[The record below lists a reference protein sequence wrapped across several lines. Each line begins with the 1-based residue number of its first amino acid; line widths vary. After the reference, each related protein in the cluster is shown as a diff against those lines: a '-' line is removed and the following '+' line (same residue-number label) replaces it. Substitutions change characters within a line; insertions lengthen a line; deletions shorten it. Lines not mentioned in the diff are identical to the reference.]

1 MKNLFL
7 LAVGLLSSL
16 TLSAQP
22 EGWNDPAT
30 SLTKTTSILADRSTV
45 YYLKNEGVGGWFIQG
60 NNWWTQACVTAA
72 DAEMPETSPYGFQIR
87 FSDTATHEG
96 FYQIEDMSPDGKQVK
111 NSWKYLFDDGARL
124 FTDYGSQG
132 IEKTYWKFTFDGDKN
147 ATLVAFVEPEALVG
161 LESADGVNPTFYED
175 DGSTSRGDGSHTGAY
190 TMNNSGTVVC
200 TTWSLWCMG
209 DPAAVAEYNAA
220 TSLYNRMQEIYEE
233 SDGEFQ
239 VSLYMEQIGEQKG
252 TLENAER
259 LTALEKQMN
268 AAYTEWQ
275 LANAS
280 PEHPADVTGLITNPD
295 FETGNTTGWTYETSN
310 DHGAKSTTNDTY
322 KMSNSSG
329 SYLFNIWS
337 AGNPISQ
344 TVNDLPNGV
353 YQLKAVMATD
363 GGHPLQLSA
372 NNDTTIVDAI
382 DKGTG
387 IEMTVGTLVEDG
399 TLKITAV
406 TSDKSWYKVDN
417 FRLYYLGNSGAAY
430 AAMFPSYEDKASYCY
445 QQGLQEKLNILSAAT
460 TDEAIQRAYQA
471 AREYETTVVGSNVAA
486 WKDYNQLVADAT
498 VLANDPNYASVSA
511 QLSAMLQQA
520 WTLDNAETDPTTAEL
535 KEDKTSGYDVLKAE
549 YDRVRSM
556 TPAGTDVTEA
566 FVKNYDFT
574 QPIVGLNKGDATKGW
589 RIDGDT
595 GGARTINTGAKCGE
609 CWSGKDFDFYQI
621 IEGAPAG
628 VYQITVQGFTRAARD
643 AKSWGFYFDQQTGE
657 LLDKPVFGD
666 WTPNEAH
673 VYMNDNTGDLSISYA
688 HPHAVEDAFFDSG
701 AYTDPLGQYQYPNDM
716 HSAGLCFA
724 NGEYKVSAF
733 GLVAKDGDQMRIGM
747 KGNNFGLD
755 NWAIFTNFRLIYQ
768 AYQADIIEPEF
779 EKAVASLG
787 EAHVGTELQKEMDDL
802 LARAAV
808 VSHSDGKAMF
818 AILSDIYAFNVKKE
832 SSEKVFA
839 ELLTEKQNLEDVYNE
854 YKNKCTEEAKK
865 AAQALQ
871 VEADEAYE
879 DEETGKPTVTTEE
892 AGQIIA
898 KFPAVITALKTP
910 ASAGTDDDPVDFTG
924 VIENANMAA
933 SKGWTVEI
941 GNMATDSSNKI
952 AEFFNQE
959 NYNVYQKI
967 SGLPEGLYA
976 VQVQGFYRAGEIA
989 EDWPTVEGKIESNAM
1004 MYVINDNKTLEEE
1017 GIPADTLNCPLRHV
1031 SAEAIA
1037 ENPSFGGEATITPFK
1052 DKGDETPWYMPNNL
1066 SCASQFFAAEG
1077 EGGMNFYTNYVY
1089 VYVSGPLDTITL
1101 GVKKEGPAITNDW
1114 CAFSN
1119 WKLTGYGNQSV
1130 KEQGVQTCSY
1140 DPVTPVIS
1148 VIKGDVNGDGVVN
1161 GTDIQ
1166 AVINFIVAGEYD
1178 EKADVNQDEKV
1189 NGTDIQEIINI
1200 IVNQE

>member
-22 EGWNDPAT
+22 DGWNDPAT
-30 SLTKTTSILADRSTV
+30 TLTKTTSILADRSTV

-96 FYQIEDMSPDGKQVK
+96 YYQIEDMSPDGKQVK

-175 DGSTSRGDGSHTGAY
+175 DGSSRGDGSHTGAY

-209 DPAAVAEYNAA
+209 DPNAVAEYNAA
-220 TSLYNRMQEIYEE
+220 TALYNRMQEIYEE
-233 SDGEFQ
+233 SEGEFH
-239 VSLYMEQIGEQKG
+239 VDIYMSQIGEQKG
-252 TLENAER
+252 TLDNAER
-259 LTALEKQMN
+259 LTDLLAKME
-268 AAYTEWQ
+268 AAYVEFKCAT
-275 LANAS
+275 AKKA
-280 PEHPADVTGLITNPD
+280 VTVNTNPSFEDD
-295 FETGNTTGWTYETSN
+295 FTGWKNNGMAIQNNTSFPL
-310 DHGAKSTTNDTY
+310 KV
-322 KMSNSSG
+322 G
-329 SYLFNIWS
+329 SKYAEAW
-337 AGNPISQ
+337 Q
-344 TVNDLPNGV
+344 PNGTKSV
-353 YQLKAVMATD
+353 QQTIKYMPAGMYK
-363 GGHPLQLSA
+363 LSA
-372 NNDTTIVDAI
+372 NVLARGVTSAKISAGGEEVSIPVSETASVQSVMFTLEEMGDITMLYEGV
-382 DKGTG
+382 GTG
-387 IEMTVGTLVEDG
+387 AG
-399 TLKITAV
+399 
-406 TSDKSWYKVDN
+406 SSWLCVDN
-417 FRLYYLGNSGAAY
+417 FVLNYLGTGGDAY
-430 AAMFPSYEDKASYCY
+430 ANLFEDTYENEASYCY
-445 QQGLQEKLNILSAAT
+445 QQGLQEKLNIIRAAT
-460 TDEAIQRAYQA
+460 TDEAIQRAYEA
-471 AREYETTVVGSNVAA
+471 AREYETTEVAANVAA
-486 WKDYNQLVADAT
+486 WKDYKQLVADAT
-498 VLANDPNYASVSA
+498 VLANDPSYASVSA

-549 YDRVRSM
+549 YDRVRSN

-574 QPIVGLNKGDATKGW
+574 QPIVGLNNGDATKGW

-595 GGARTINTGAKCGE
+595 GGARTIDTKAKCGE

-673 VYMNDNTGDLSISYA
+673 VYMNDNTGNLSISYA
-688 HPHAVEDAFFDSG
+688 HPHAVADAFFDSG

-733 GLVAKDGDQMRIGM
+733 GLVAKDGDPMRIGM

-768 AYQADIIEPEF
+768 AYQADIIEPELV
-779 EKAVASLG
+779 KAVASLG
-787 EAHVGTELQKEMDDL
+787 EAHVGTELQKEMADL
-802 LARAAV
+802 LARADAV
-808 VSHSDGKAMF
+808 SKSDGKAMF
-818 AILSDIYAFNVKKE
+818 AILNDIFAFNVKKE
-832 SSEKVFA
+832 ASEKVFA
-839 ELLTEKQNLEDVYNE
+839 ELLTEKQNLEVVFAE
-854 YKNKCTEEAKK
+854 YKNKCSEEAKK
-865 AAQALQ
+865 SAQALQ
-871 VEADEAYE
+871 AEADEAYE
-879 DEETGKPTVTTEE
+879 NEETGLPTVTTEE

-898 KFPAVITALKTP
+898 KFPAVIRALKTP
-910 ASAGTDDDPVDFTG
+910 TDAGSDENPVDFTDL
-924 VIENANMAA
+924 IENANMAA

-941 GNMATDSSNKI
+941 GNLATDSSNKI

-959 NYNVYQKI
+959 NYNVYQQLT
-967 SGLPEGLYA
+967 GLPEGLYA

-1017 GIPADTLNCPLRHV
+1017 GVPADTLNCPLRHV

-1037 ENPSFGGEATITPFK
+1037 ENPSFGGETTITPFK

-1101 GVKKEGPAITNDW
+1101 GVKKNGVAIKNDW

-1119 WKLTGYGNQSV
+1119 WKLTGYGNQSD
-1130 KEQGVQTCSY
+1130 KEPGVQTCSY
-1140 DPVTPVIS
+1140 DPVTPVIGE
-1148 VIKGDVNGDGVVN
+1148 IKGDVNGDGIVN

-1166 AVINFIVAGEYD
+1166 AVINYIVAGEYN
-1178 EKADVNQDEKV
+1178 EKADVNKDELV

-1200 IVNQE
+1200 IVGQE

>member
-22 EGWNDPAT
+22 DGWNDPAT
-30 SLTKTTSILADRSTV
+30 TLTKTTTIVADRSTV
-45 YYLKNEGVGGWFIQG
+45 YYLKNEGVAGWFIQG
-60 NNWWTQACVTAA
+60 NNWWTQACVASA
-72 DAEMPETSPYGFQIR
+72 NEAMPETSPYGFQIR

-96 FYQIEDMSPDGKQVK
+96 FYQIEDMSPDGKFVQ
-111 NSWKYLFDDGARL
+111 NSWKYLFDNAGTIY
-124 FTDYGSQG
+124 TDYGSQG
-132 IEKTYWKFTFDGDKN
+132 IDKTYWKFTFDDDKN
-147 ATLVAFVEPEALVG
+147 ATLVTYMNPNSKVG
-161 LESADGVNPTFYED
+161 LESADGVTPTFYED
-175 DGSTSRGDGSHTGAY
+175 DGATSRGSGSHTGAY
-190 TMNNSGTVVC
+190 TMNNSGIVC
-200 TTWSLWCMG
+200 DTIWSLWCIG
-209 DPAAVAEYNAA
+209 DPAAIAEYNAA
-220 TSLYNRMQEIYEE
+220 TVLYNRMQEIYEE
-233 SDGEFQ
+233 SDGEFH
-239 VSLYMEQIGEQKG
+239 VDIYMGQIGNQLG

-259 LTALEKQMN
+259 LEGVLAEMN
-268 AAYTEWQ
+268 AAYYQWQ
-275 LANAS
+275 WSHAS
-280 PEHPADVTGLITNPD
+280 GDNPVSVTLENPG
-295 FETGNTTGWTYETSN
+295 FETGNTTGWSAI
-310 DHGAKSTTNDTY
+310 DGTTLYAAQGNKAFEAVQGNYYAEFWHKT
-322 KMSNSSG
+322 G
-329 SYLFNIWS
+329 SYS
-337 AGNPISQ
+337 AQQ
-344 TVNDLPNGV
+344 TLENMPAGVYKLSAYASSSNGV
-353 YQLKAVMATD
+353 AT
-363 GGHPLQLSA
+363 LFI
-372 NNDTTIVDAI
+372 NDAETEPGKIVDA
-382 DKGTG
+382 KKY
-387 IEMTVGTLVEDG
+387 TLGYNLEEAG
-399 TLKITAV
+399 SITIGV
-406 TSDKSWYKVDN
+406 KSSDQGSAWNCVDE
-417 FRLYYLGNSGAAY
+417 FELLYLGNDGTSWAAL
-430 AAMFPSYEDKASYCY
+430 FDETYEDKASYCY
-445 QQGLQEKLNILSAAT
+445 QQGLQEKLAVLKAAT
-460 TDEAIQRAYQA
+460 TKEAIDRAYNVA
-471 AREYETTVVGSNVAA
+471 KEYEDSVVAKNVQA
-486 WKDYNQLVADAT
+486 WVDYKQLVADAT
-498 VLANDPNYASVSA
+498 ILANDPNYASVSA

-535 KEDKTSGYDVLKAE
+535 NDDQTSGYKVLKAE

-574 QPIVGLNKGDATKGW
+574 QPIVGLNSGDATKGW

-628 VYQITVQGFTRAARD
+628 VYQIEVQGFTRAARD

-733 GLVAKDGDQMRIGM
+733 GLVAKDGDPMRIGM
-747 KGNNFGLD
+747 KGDNFGLD

-779 EKAVASLG
+779 AKAVASLG

-802 LARAAV
+802 LSRAAA

-832 SSEKVFA
+832 ASEKVFA

-941 GNMATDSSNKI
+941 GNMAVDGSNKI
-952 AEFFNQE
+952 AEFFNQGD
-959 NYNVYQKI
+959 YNVYQQI

-1004 MYVINDNKTLEEE
+1004 MYVINDNKSIEEDPDYA
-1017 GIPADTLNCPLRHV
+1017 GADTLNCPLRHV
-1031 SAEAIA
+1031 SAEAIG
-1037 ENPSFGGEATITPFK
+1037 ENPGFGGEATITPFK

-1066 SCASQFFAAEG
+1066 SCASQFFANEG

-1089 VYVSGPLDTITL
+1089 VYVWGPLDTITL
-1101 GVKKEGPAITNDW
+1101 GVKKNGVTITNDW

-1119 WKLTGYGNQSV
+1119 WKLTGYGNESV
-1130 KEQGVQTCSY
+1130 KEPGVQTCSY

-1200 IVNQE
+1200 IVNQD

>member
-22 EGWNDPAT
+22 DGWNDPAT
-30 SLTKTTSILADRSTV
+30 TLTKTTSILADRSTV

-96 FYQIEDMSPDGKQVK
+96 YYQIEDMSPDGKQVK

-190 TMNNSGTVVC
+190 TMNNTGTVVC

-220 TSLYNRMQEIYEE
+220 TSLYSRMQEIYEE

-259 LTALEKQMN
+259 LTALEKKMN
-268 AAYTEWQ
+268 ADYQAWK
-275 LANAS
+275 LANADGD
-280 PEHPADVTGLITNPD
+280 HPAEIALTNPS
-295 FETGNTTGWTYETSN
+295 FETGNMSGWSAIDGTKLYAAQGNKAFDNVQGNYYAEFWHQN
-310 DHGAKSTTNDTY
+310 
-322 KMSNSSG
+322 G
-329 SYLFNIWS
+329 SYS
-337 AGNPISQ
+337 AQQ
-344 TVNDLPNGV
+344 TLESMPSGL
-353 YQLKAVMATD
+353 YK
-363 GGHPLQLSA
+363 LSA
-372 NNDTTIVDAI
+372 YAYSSNAAAVLFMNDENSDTIGISKKYSVGLYLAEAGDITFGIKSSDSGNAWNCVD
-382 DKGTG
+382 DFQ
-387 IEMTVGTLVEDG
+387 L
-399 TLKITAV
+399 L
-406 TSDKSWYKVDN
+406 
-417 FRLYYLGNSGAAY
+417 YLGNDGTSWAAL
-430 AAMFPSYEDKASYCY
+430 FDDTYENEASYCY
-445 QQGLQEKLNILSAAT
+445 QQGLQEKLNILRAAT
-460 TDEAIQRAYQA
+460 SQEAIQRAYQA
-471 AREYETTVVGSNVAA
+471 AREYESTEVAENVAA

-498 VLANDPNYASVSA
+498 TLVNNPSYAAEAA

-520 WTLDNAETDPTTAEL
+520 WTLDNAETDPTTKEL
-535 KEDKTSGYDVLKAE
+535 YEDGTSGYNVMKAE

-574 QPIVGLNKGDATKGW
+574 QNIVGLNSGDATKGW

-628 VYQITVQGFTRAARD
+628 VYQIEVQGFTRAARD

-673 VYMNDNTGDLSISYA
+673 VYMNDNTGNLSISYA

-787 EAHVGTELQKEMDDL
+787 EAHVGTELQKEMGDL
-802 LARAAV
+802 LSRAAA

-941 GNMATDSSNKI
+941 GNMAVDGSNKI
-952 AEFFNQE
+952 AEFFNQGD
-959 NYNVYQKI
+959 YNVYQQI

-1101 GVKKEGPAITNDW
+1101 GVKKNGVTITNDW

-1140 DPVTPVIS
+1140 DPVTPVYNPPTT
-1148 VIKGDVNGDGVVN
+1148 IKGDVNGDGIVN